1 MPAMS
6 SGVRTAEELRM
17 CPPVPEIEIAA
28 KPLDE
33 VASVHL
39 KGDFNHFENLVIR
52 KRTDTL
58 SAAFR

>member
-1 MPAMS
+1 
-6 SGVRTAEELRM
+6 M